1 MTLDI
6 IKPNPSVLESDNT
19 MIQAG
24 IDALVA
30 GMVSG
35 SVLNVHTA
43 VECVNLALGKHF
55 GGRVVRPYFKALLKQ
70 LKSLDAEAD
79 RLAREG
85 HTVQQIA
92 SALSGQTG
100 NFTLANLQQ
109 MKIEVYGSV
118 DAWLT
123 AMTSNEV

>member
-6 IKPNPSVLESDNT
+6 IKPKAPILDTDNE
-19 MIQAG
+19 MVQAG
-24 IDALVA
+24 IDALAA
-30 GMVSG
+30 GMVAG

-55 GGRVVRPYFKALLKQ
+55 NGGVVRPYFKGLLTQ
-70 LKSLDAEAD
+70 LKALDAEAD
-79 RLAREG
+79 KLAREG
-85 HTVQQIA
+85 NTVQEIA

-118 DAWLT
+118 DAWMA
-123 AMTSNEV
+123 AMTGGD

>member
-6 IKPNPSVLESDNT
+6 IKPKAPILDTDNQ
-19 MIQAG
+19 MVQAG
-24 IDALVA
+24 IDALAA

-35 SVLNVHTA
+35 TVMNVHTA
-43 VECVNLALGKHF
+43 VECVNLALDKHF
-55 GGRVVRPYFKALLKQ
+55 NGGVIRPYFKALLNQ
-70 LKSLDAEAD
+70 LQSLDTEAD
-79 RLAREG
+79 TLARDG
-85 HTVQQIA
+85 CTVQEIA
-92 SALSGQTG
+92 SALSDQTG

-123 AMTSNEV
+123 AMTGEA

>member
-6 IKPNPSVLESDNT
+6 IKPKAPILDTDNK
-19 MIQAG
+19 MVQAG
-24 IDALVA
+24 IDALAA

-35 SVLNVHTA
+35 TVLNVHTA

-55 GGRVVRPYFKALLKQ
+55 NGGVVRPYLRALLEQ
-70 LKSLDAEAD
+70 LNDLDAAAD
-79 RLAREG
+79 QLAREG
-85 HTVQQIA
+85 NTVQEIA
-92 SALSGQTG
+92 SALSGETG

-118 DAWLT
+118 AEWLT
-123 AMTSNEV
+123 AMTSEA